1 MAKMLSP
8 ALDVDPDP
16 QRKRRRTWPLLAKL
30 GKQGAAALICTFAFV
45 GLAAVLGAEV
55 NVRGNR
61 SSNHLRANLVRVNA
75 EQPTANLVRV
85 NAEQP
90 TTGSNGVVRAGN
102 GTRDARLGDAL
113 ISDVR

>member
-1 MAKMLSP
+1 MLSP

-75 EQPTANLVRV
+75 EQPT
-85 NAEQP
+85 
-90 TTGSNGVVRAGN
+90 TGSNGVVRAGN
-102 GTRDARLGDAL
+102 GTPDARLGDAL